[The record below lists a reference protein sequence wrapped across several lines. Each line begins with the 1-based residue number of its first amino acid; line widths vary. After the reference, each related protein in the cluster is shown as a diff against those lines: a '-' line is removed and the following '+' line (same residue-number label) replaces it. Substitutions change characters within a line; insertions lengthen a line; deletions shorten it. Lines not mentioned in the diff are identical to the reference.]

1 MQSSGRGTSYAG
13 SRCASISTLS
23 QVGGRIGANS
33 PITRDSSDKGLRCV
47 RQSICTGNAEST
59 TDIGRHTRSPA
70 GTWPLST
77 TKPVKIMSPMPT
89 GIPNNCFASA
99 AFMPMRTGICGLW
112 SKGSS
117 TTCEQ
122 RAEIQLLSSIILDA
136 GCGPGTWL
144 RRVVT
149 HAHRLGFSKI
159 TARGFDVALA
169 QVQGCPAVGA
179 RSRQTSGR
187 EPHVR
192 GSRSPGPAA
201 RTGHVRRHYSLSLQR
216 SQPPAGLR
224 PPESRIRART
234 SDQGAFHH
242 HSALDRQHA
251 YRVRRF
257 DRRSQTIQNST
268 IVWTGARSSSAT
280 NAVLQ

>member
-1 MQSSGRGTSYAG
+1 MYRQRGVYHRYRSPH
-13 SRCASISTLS
+13 SISSRHVAAVYNQAGEDYVAYADGDPEQLFCF
-23 QVGGRIGANS
+23 GGLHAYADRHLWSLVERKLDDLRAAGGNS
-33 PITRDSSDKGLRCV
+33 VTILDNPRCWLRARHLATPRRDARAPPRLLQNYRAGLRC
-47 RQSICTGNAEST
+47 RPS
-59 TDIGRHTRSPA
+59 
-70 GTWPLST
+70 
-77 TKPVKIMSPMPT
+77 
-89 GIPNNCFASA
+89 AS
-99 AFMPMRTGICGLW
+99 
-112 SKGSS
+112 SS
-117 TTCEQ
+117 
-122 RAEIQLLSSIILDA
+122 
-136 GCGPGTWL
+136 
-144 RRVVT
+144 
-149 HAHRLGFSKI
+149 
-159 TARGFDVALA
+159 
-169 QVQGCPAVGA
+169 CPAVGA